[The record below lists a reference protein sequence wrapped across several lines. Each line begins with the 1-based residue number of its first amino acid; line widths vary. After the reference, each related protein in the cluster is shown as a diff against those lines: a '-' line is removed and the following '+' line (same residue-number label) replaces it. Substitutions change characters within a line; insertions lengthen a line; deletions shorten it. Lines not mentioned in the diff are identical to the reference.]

1 MRDTLGQTWLH
12 WGPLVTTPS
21 NDDADADGGVRE
33 WLREQLLELERAAR
47 LSEKAY
53 QRWRRRYESMHY
65 LLGVPATVLAAVA
78 SISAFSDSSTK
89 WVAGLLAGASAAM
102 VGVQTLVRP
111 DHKAKFNQ
119 QQQFVMARIA
129 FDSLALRS
137 TQLGQEPVEGVITG
151 LRHLQERYFAAREK
165 AAP

>member
-1 MRDTLGQTWLH
+1 
-12 WGPLVTTPS
+12 VTTPS
-21 NDDADADGGVRE
+21 NDDADRGIRE
-33 WLREQLLELERAAR
+33 WLREQLLELERVAR

-53 QRWRRRYESMHY
+53 GRWRRRYESMHY
-65 LLGVPATVLAAVA
+65 LLGVPATILAAVA
-78 SISAFSDSSTK
+78 SISAFSDGSAQ

-119 QQQFVMARIA
+119 QQQFVIARIA
-129 FDSLALRS
+129 FDALALRS
-137 TQLGQEPVEGVITG
+137 TQLDQKPVESVTTR
-151 LRHLQERYFAAREK
+151 LRDLQERYFAAREQ